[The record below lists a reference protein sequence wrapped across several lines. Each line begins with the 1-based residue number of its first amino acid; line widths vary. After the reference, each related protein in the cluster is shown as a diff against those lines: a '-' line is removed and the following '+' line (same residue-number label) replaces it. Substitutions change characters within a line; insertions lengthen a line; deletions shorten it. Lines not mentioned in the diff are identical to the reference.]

1 MAQRGRR
8 SAAGGIAISMPN
20 DARRFALA
28 IIVGTAKYGAG
39 TQWRCDGFPMPSHS
53 DIEDLRISGKRRLIT
68 PRALK
73 QALAAS
79 DEVRALV
86 ATSRKQLRA
95 IFDGRDQRLFVV
107 VGPCSIHD
115 PEAALEYARRLSQLN
130 AEIGDTI
137 MLLMRVYFEKPRTTT
152 GWKGLVN
159 DPDLDDSFQVEKGI
173 HTARQLMLDITA
185 LGLPMATEAL
195 DPIMPQYLHDL
206 ITWSAIG
213 ARTTESQTHREIASG
228 LSSLVGFKNGTDGSL
243 SVAINALLS
252 ARHPHRFLGVDDDGR
267 VAVIETTGN
276 PYAHIVLRGGRSGPN
291 YNADS
296 IRRCEDALQAINA
309 SCKIVVDCSHANS
322 DKDYHKQPAVFKNLI
337 KQRLAGTQSI
347 VGVMLESHLHAGR
360 QDLNGDLSTLR
371 FGVSITDACID
382 WATTELLLRNSA
394 KQLRDHMTRLG

>member
-1 MAQRGRR
+1 MQE
-8 SAAGGIAISMPN
+8 SAARQLVAMSSQHP
-20 DARRFALA
+20 
-28 IIVGTAKYGAG
+28 
-39 TQWRCDGFPMPSHS
+39 
-53 DIEDLRISGKRRLIT
+53 IEDLRISGQKQLIT

-73 QALAAS
+73 QALPASDAARVLVAAS
-79 DEVRALV
+79 RER
-86 ATSRKQLRA
+86 LRA
-95 IFDGRDQRLFVV
+95 IFDGLDQRLFVV

-115 PEAALEYARRLSQLN
+115 PQAALEYARRLSRLH

-243 SVAINALLS
+243 SVAVNALLS

-276 PYAHIVLRGGRSGPN
+276 PYAHIVLRGGHSGPN
-291 YNADS
+291 YDADS
-296 IRRCEDALQAINA
+296 IRRCEDALRAIDVP
-309 SCKIVVDCSHANS
+309 CKIVVDCSHANS
-322 DKDYHKQPAVFKNLI
+322 DKDHRKQVAVFEHLI
-337 KQRLAGTQSI
+337 AQRLAENQSI

-360 QDLNGDLSTLR
+360 QDLNGDPGALR

-382 WATTELLLRNSA
+382 WETTEVLLRNSA
-394 KQLRDHMTRLG
+394 ERLREQMGVAGAPDTERHGGC